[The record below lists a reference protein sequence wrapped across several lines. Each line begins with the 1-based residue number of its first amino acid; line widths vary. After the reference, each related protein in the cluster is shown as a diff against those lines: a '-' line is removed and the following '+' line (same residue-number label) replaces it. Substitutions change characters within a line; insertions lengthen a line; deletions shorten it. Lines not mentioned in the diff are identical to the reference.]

1 MPALRIERRT
11 ERSATRHRV
20 ESVKYLVRS
29 KEGATVPDT
38 CATCGTKLGFARR
51 LTGATTCSG
60 CATKS
65 KSERQAAEA
74 EYRST
79 VERAADP
86 TTDLALVATALP
98 SLAQRSGMKPEQAR
112 DLSWRSLLAAFERAL
127 IDEVV
132 TKDEEA
138 RLERLASALGLTEYD
153 VDKAIQQYRAPL
165 FIAQVNDGRLPE
177 FYTTRIMLKKNE
189 VAHLESAAALLKE
202 VQIKEYRGGSHG
214 VSFRIARGVSYR
226 VGASRGR
233 MHVVGTELQTQDEG
247 TLTVTSHRAVFAG
260 TRKTVEIS
268 FAKLLGLN
276 VFNDGIQFHVSNRQ
290 IPSFFR
296 VESGPMVAA
305 AVNGATQRLDL

>member
-1 MPALRIERRT
+1 MT
-11 ERSATRHRV
+11 
-20 ESVKYLVRS
+20 
-29 KEGATVPDT
+29 
-38 CATCGTKLGFARR
+38 
-51 LTGATTCSG
+51 
-60 CATKS
+60 
-65 KSERQAAEA
+65 
-74 EYRST
+74 
-79 VERAADP
+79 
-86 TTDLALVATALP
+86 
-98 SLAQRSGMKPEQAR
+98 
-112 DLSWRSLLAAFERAL
+112 WRSLLAAFERAL

-138 RLERLASALGLTEYD
+138 RLERLASALGLTEGD
-153 VDKAIQQYRAPL
+153 VQQAIQEYRAPL

-177 FYTTRIMLKKNE
+177 FFTTRIMLKRGE

-202 VQIKEYRGGSHG
+202 VQIREFRGGSHG
-214 VSFRIARGVSYR
+214 VSFRIANGVSYR

-260 TRKTVEIS
+260 TRKTVEVS
-268 FAKLLGLN
+268 FAKLIGLN

-290 IPSFFR
+290 NPSFFR